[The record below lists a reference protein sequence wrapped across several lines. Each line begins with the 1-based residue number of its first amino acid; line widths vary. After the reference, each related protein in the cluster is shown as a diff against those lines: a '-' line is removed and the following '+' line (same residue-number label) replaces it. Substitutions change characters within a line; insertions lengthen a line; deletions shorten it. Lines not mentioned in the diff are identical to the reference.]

1 MAGQKERLSEFNAHG
16 VTAVHRARSCDG
28 LLGGCQ
34 IDYLRSAWGRR
45 TVEFMAQT
53 SRDTFSLRF
62 KNPRNREALRRMADL
77 TGDSMTDIAE
87 RAIEHEVALL
97 AVDVE
102 RRLEDALAV
111 VREYR
116 RERDL
121 DAYIDDASDGEES
134 DLGDGLYAVARHAHS
149 AVQQQPRSDV
159 ARDVLAAFAR

>member
-1 MAGQKERLSEFNAHG
+1 
-16 VTAVHRARSCDG
+16 
-28 LLGGCQ
+28 
-34 IDYLRSAWGRR
+34 
-45 TVEFMAQT
+45 
-53 SRDTFSLRF
+53 
-62 KNPRNREALRRMADL
+62 MADL

-116 RERDL
+116 RDRDL